1 MLVVPS
7 KNQIIYQKDELIAFI
22 HFGIN
27 TFTDKE
33 WGDGKENPKIFN
45 PKDLDVNQWI
55 YTLYISGFKKV
66 IITTKHHDGFC
77 LWPSSFT
84 NHSIKNSPYKN
95 GKGNIV
101 KEVYDACCKYGLK
114 FGIYLSLWDQ
124 NSIYYGK
131 GEAYNKYYINQLKE
145 LLNNYPSILE
155 IWMDGAKDSK
165 INQDYDFDRYFKV
178 IKKLQP
184 NCMIFS
190 PVGPDIR
197 WIGNERGYAGEPFW
211 STIDISKMKIKE
223 IPKYLNTGDP
233 KGTNWV
239 VGEADVSIRPGWF
252 YHESENSK
260 VKTLNELKDIYF
272 NSVGRN
278 AVLLLNVCPNKEGKL
293 YKVDINNLKSFSNW
307 INRTFS
313 NNLLKG
319 SSIKSKELDQNH
331 SNLINSNYDD
341 YCSCTTKT
349 PTIEISFE
357 KELKFNIIQIQE
369 YIPLGQRIFNF
380 KIYCFIENNWQ
391 EVYKGQ
397 TIGYKRLIL
406 IDTVKASKIKIEI
419 LDSIE
424 KPILNNVSIY
434 FDKNSK

>member
-1 MLVVPS
+1 
-7 KNQIIYQKDELIAFI
+7 
-22 HFGIN
+22 
-27 TFTDKE
+27 
-33 WGDGKENPKIFN
+33 
-45 PKDLDVNQWI
+45 
-55 YTLYISGFKKV
+55 
-66 IITTKHHDGFC
+66 
-77 LWPSSFT
+77 
-84 NHSIKNSPYKN
+84 
-95 GKGNIV
+95 
-101 KEVYDACCKYGLK
+101 
-114 FGIYLSLWDQ
+114 
-124 NSIYYGK
+124 
-131 GEAYNKYYINQLKE
+131 
-145 LLNNYPSILE
+145 
-155 IWMDGAKDSK
+155 
-165 INQDYDFDRYFKV
+165 
-178 IKKLQP
+178 
-184 NCMIFS
+184 
-190 PVGPDIR
+190 
-197 WIGNERGYAGEPFW
+197 
-211 STIDISKMKIKE
+211 MKIKE

-319 SSIKSKELDQNH
+319 SSIKSKELDQ
-331 SNLINSNYDD
+331 
-341 YCSCTTKT
+341 
-349 PTIEISFE
+349 
-357 KELKFNIIQIQE
+357 QE